1 MSISIY
7 IHLYLS
13 ISISI
18 YIHLYLSISISIYIY
33 LYLSISISISIS
45 LSIYLSLYLSIYL
58 YSDTLCMHTY
68 IYIILLYIHHFNQ
81 FNHRYQQQTCQKV
94 DPRPDTMAFTSSS
107 VGCEVPHC
115 VRTYCSFA
123 SSSVSTSGVGGWE
136 MENMCEPIV
145 NHASMSTLCL
155 YIYIYYIYLYL
166 YFILWL

>member
-1 MSISIY
+1 MYAY
-7 IHLYLS
+7 I
-13 ISISI
+13 
-18 YIHLYLSISISIYIY
+18 
-33 LYLSISISISIS
+33 
-45 LSIYLSLYLSIYL
+45 
-58 YSDTLCMHTY
+58 Y

-155 YIYIYYIYLYL
+155 YIYIIYIYIYTL
-166 YFILWL
+166 YFGCNILKDQPHPMFQLCDTFYIHSVYIR